1 MITYGQAPLS
11 NIQCGTRVIYRIS
24 DRYELTLHDEASLKQ
39 AVRAAPNAPT
49 STPIV
54 SRLPDADRQAVP
66 AALAR
71 AAESARD
78 LAARTSTPMV
88 VTGDGKLMEAAVQ
101 SENITPSHGVPPVH

>member
-24 DRYELTLHDEASLKQ
+24 DRYELTLHDEASLK
-39 AVRAAPNAPT
+39 
-49 STPIV
+49 
-54 SRLPDADRQAVP
+54 QAVP

-101 SENITPSHGVPPVH
+101 SENIRPTDGVPPVH